1 MSLLTNFQQR
11 HEDNFNRTAVVV
23 LSGGQDSV
31 TCLHLAKRFHKKVM
45 AVSFHY
51 GQRHAV
57 ELATAENICR
67 LHNIPHVLIKL
78 PDLGGLFTSALL
90 SGQGEVGQPHAYL
103 KDLPSSF
110 VPCRNALM
118 LTFAYGIAMEQGPD
132 TCLYTGVCQ
141 TDYSGY
147 PDCREGFISHLN
159 FALNTGYTQQ
169 IPIITPLMF
178 LNKSQT
184 WGLAWEMG
192 FEAFEDVVARS
203 RTCYVA
209 SDQFHDWGHGCGE
222 CPACLLRKRGFYDWQ
237 RSMQA
242 LV

>member
-1 MSLLTNFQQR
+1 VSLLTNFEERQK
-11 HEDNFNRTAVVV
+11 HDFHRTAVVV
-23 LSGGQDSV
+23 LSGGQDSI
-31 TCLHLAKRFHKKVM
+31 TCLHLAKKFHSKVL
-45 AVSFHY
+45 AVSFNY

-57 ELATAENICR
+57 ELGAAAEVCR
-67 LHNIPHVLIKL
+67 LQSIPHIQISL
-78 PDLGGLFTSALL
+78 PNLGNLFTSALL
-90 SGQGEVGQPHAYL
+90 AGQGDVGQPHAYL

-118 LTFAYGIAMEQGPD
+118 LTYAFGIAMEQGPD

-147 PDCREGFISHLN
+147 PDCRQEFITSLRHTLN
-159 FALNTGYTQQ
+159 VGYQQ
-169 IPIITPLMF
+169 NIPIITPLMF
-178 LNKSQT
+178 LNKAQT

-209 SDQFHDWGHGCGE
+209 SDMFHDWGHGCGE

-237 RSMQA
+237 RSLQVV
-242 LV
+242 L